1 VSKFFSADP
10 QDDLGRNPSA
20 NADFAAIV
28 EARISRRTAL
38 GGLLALGGTALLP
51 RANASTAQSSLG
63 FASLPKRLDG
73 THHVASGY
81 AADILL
87 RWGDPLLAGSPAFD
101 PAAQTVRSQSQQ
113 FGYNNDY
120 LAFLPLPFG
129 SANSER
135 GLLWAN
141 HESTNPRL
149 MFAGLHEPGA
159 RMTRALVDIEL
170 AAHGG
175 SVVEI
180 GLQSGKWQAVRASRY
195 NRRITM
201 TTPMRVAGPA
211 AGHERMT
218 TSADRSGRRVLGTL
232 NNCSGG
238 KTPWGTVLSGEEN
251 FHFYFSGDAA
261 RTAEAGNYARYGV
274 GQRTFYPWWA
284 EQHGR
289 FDLAQ
294 EAREANRFGWVVEID
309 PYDPLST
316 PVKRTALGRFKH
328 EGATCVLNRDGR
340 VVVYCGDDE
349 INEYVYRF
357 VSAGRFDP
365 RNRRAN
371 MKLLD
376 SGTLSVARFE
386 ADGTMR
392 WLPLVQ
398 GEGPLTPDNGFHS
411 QADVAIETRRAAD
424 LVGATKMDRPED
436 VEANPLTGV
445 VYVMLANNV
454 RRTASQVDAANPR
467 ANNAYGHV
475 IALVPPGSGPDA
487 DHAAGQFT
495 WSIPILA
502 GNPHD
507 PKSGARYGAG
517 DGEGSWFVGP
527 DNVAFDPRGRMYI
540 ATDQGALAETLGTA
554 DGIWVCD
561 VEGPAAYRP
570 RCLFQCPIGAE
581 MCGPEFT
588 PDGRTLFVAVQHPA
602 VAVSRPSTFE
612 NPATRWPDFDPA
624 LPPRPS
630 VVAIRREDGGP
641 I

>member
-1 VSKFFSADP
+1 VSKFFSDNP
-10 QDDLGRNPSA
+10 QDDLGSNPSA
-20 NADFAAIV
+20 NPPFAAIA
-28 EARISRRTAL
+28 EARISRRAAL
-38 GGLLALGGTALLP
+38 GGLLALAGTALLP
-51 RANASTAQSSLG
+51 KAEAGAAQSSLT
-63 FASLPKRLDG
+63 FASLSPRLDG

-81 AADILL
+81 KADIVL
-87 RWGDPLLAGSPAFD
+87 RWGDPLFAASPAFD
-101 PAAQTVRSQSQQ
+101 PLAQTARSQRRQ

-129 SANSER
+129 SANFTH

-149 MFAGLHEPGA
+149 MFAGLSEPGA
-159 RMTRALVDIEL
+159 HMTRERVDIEL

-180 GLQSGKWQAVRASRY
+180 RKQGGKWQAVRAGRY
-195 NRRITM
+195 NRRVTM
-201 TTPMRVAGPA
+201 TTPMRIAGPA

-218 TSADRSGRRVLGTL
+218 TGADRSGRRVLGML

-251 FHFYFSGDAA
+251 FHFYFSGDATA
-261 RTAEAGNYARYGV
+261 TAEAANYARYGV
-274 GQRTFYPWWA
+274 GQRTIYPWWA
-284 EQHGR
+284 EQHAR
-289 FDLAQ
+289 FDLAR

-309 PYDPLST
+309 PYDPAAT

-328 EGATCVLNRDGR
+328 EAANCVLNRDGR

-349 INEYVYRF
+349 MNEYVYRF

-365 RNRRAN
+365 RERRAN
-371 MKLLD
+371 MNLLD
-376 SGTLSVARFE
+376 SGTLFVARFE
-386 ADGTMR
+386 ADGSMR
-392 WLPLVQ
+392 WLPLMQ

-436 VEANPLTGV
+436 IETNPVTGI

-454 RRTASQVDAANPR
+454 RRTAKQIDAANPR
-467 ANNAYGHV
+467 PNNAYGHV
-475 IALVPPGSGPDA
+475 IALLPPGSGSDA
-487 DHAAGQFT
+487 DHAAAQFT

-507 PKSGARYGAG
+507 QKSGARYGSGAG
-517 DGEGSWFVGP
+517 DGPWFAGP

-554 DGIWVCD
+554 DGIWACD
-561 VEGPAAYRP
+561 VEGPAAYQP

-602 VAVSRPSTFE
+602 VAVRGESTFE
-612 NPATRWPDFDPA
+612 APATRWPDFDPS

-630 VVAIRREDGGP
+630 VVAITREDGGA